1 MTLLV
6 LLWVLFFSSHSLL
19 AANALKNAARR
30 LSPSFYRFYRLTYNV
45 LSLLFLAAILYIIFY
60 CHELNYV
67 FDPNRISSVAAIV
80 FLISG
85 AVVTM
90 LSFRNYDLREFTG
103 IKQLKEQTP
112 QPSKLVIKGLN
123 MYVRHPLY
131 FGLLLF
137 ILGFFLW
144 QPTQMNLV
152 SLAIIYCYIYIG
164 IKLEE
169 KKLVEEFGD
178 DYRTYQ
184 QQVKMLLPFLF

>member
-1 MTLLV
+1 MIPLV
-6 LLWVLFFSSHSLL
+6 LLWVLFFFSHSAL
-19 AANALKNAARR
+19 AANSVKNAARR
-30 LSPSFYRFYRLTYNV
+30 LLPTFYRFYRLTYNAF
-45 LSLLFLAAILYIIFY
+45 SLLFLAAILYIIFY
-60 CHELNYV
+60 RHELNYV
-67 FDPNRISSVAAIV
+67 FKPNRISSVAAMA

-90 LSFRNYDLREFTG
+90 LSFRSYDLREFTG
-103 IKQLKEQTP
+103 IKQLKEKTP

-123 MYVRHPLY
+123 TYVRHPLH

-137 ILGFFLW
+137 VLGFFLW

-152 SLAIIYCYIYIG
+152 SLIIIYCYLYIG

-178 DYRTYQ
+178 EYRAYQ
-184 QQVKMLLPFLF
+184 QRAKMLVPFLF

>member
-1 MTLLV
+1 MILLV
-6 LLWVLFFSSHSLL
+6 LLWVLFFFSHSLL
-19 AANALKNAARR
+19 AANSVKNAAKR
-30 LSPSFYRFYRLTYNV
+30 LSPNFYRFYRLTYNI

-60 CHELNYV
+60 RHELSYM
-67 FDPNRISSVAAIV
+67 FKPNSISSVAAIV

-112 QPSKLVIKGLN
+112 HPSKLVIKGLN

-137 ILGFFLW
+137 VLGFFLW

-152 SLAIIYCYIYIG
+152 SLAIIYCYLFIG

-178 DYRTYQ
+178 DYRAYQ
-184 QQVKMLLPFLF
+184 QRVNMLVPFLF